1 MNSSQRY
8 CVQNRL
14 SKTTRL
20 SLLYFLIYAYADSA
34 AAAAYTCTY
43 YSMPGYTPVKTIPIN
58 ATDTSDALQQAKASF
73 QGETFYNANFNWIF
87 CKL

>member
-43 YSMPGYTPVKTIPIN
+43 YSMPGYTPVKTITIN
-58 ATDTSDALQQAKASF
+58 ATDPSDALQQAKASF
-73 QGETFYNANFNWIF
+73 QGEAFYDVRLNLIL
-87 CKL
+87 CI